1 MNDVLARETDLPP
14 YMRPQRSFQGLI
26 LALQRYW
33 ADWGCIILQPYDME
47 VGAGTFHP
55 ATTLRALGPK
65 PWNAAYVQPSR
76 RPKDGRYGENPNRL
90 QHYYQLQVI
99 LKPSPYDLQE
109 LYLKSLYAIGIDP
122 QIHDIRFVED
132 DWESPT
138 LGAWGLGWE
147 CWCDGMEVSQFTYF
161 QQVAGFECAPV
172 SGELTYGLERLAMY
186 VQGVENVY
194 ELNFNGREGARK
206 VTYGDV
212 FLQAEQEYSRH
223 NFEYADTDMLFE
235 QFRMAEAACRKYLDA
250 GWQAALP
257 AGMGREGTQEGRER
271 ASKSGRHLMAL
282 PAYDQ
287 CIKASHVFN
296 LLEARGVISVTERQS
311 YILRVRELAKACG
324 EAWLAT
330 EGGGRHERHAR
341 DRRPAAGH
349 DRG

>member
-1 MNDVLARETDLPP
+1 MTHDLNPKG
-14 YMRPQRSFQGLI
+14 SFQGLI
-26 LALQRYW
+26 LTLHRFW
-33 ADWGCIILQPYDME
+33 AQHGCVILQPYDME

-55 ATTLRALGPK
+55 ATTLRSLGPR
-65 PWNAAYVQPSR
+65 PWKAAYVQPSR

-90 QHYYQLQVI
+90 QHYYQYQVI
-99 LKPSPYDLQE
+99 LKPNPSNLQE
-109 LYLKSLYAIGIDP
+109 LYLQSLDAIGIDTAL
-122 QIHDIRFVED
+122 HDVRFVED

-161 QQVAGFECAPV
+161 QQVAGFECMPV

-194 ELNFNGREGARK
+194 DLNFNGLEGADK

-223 NFEYADTDMLFE
+223 NFEYANTDMLFSH
-235 QFRMAEAACRKYLDA
+235 FRDAEGECRALLDKGA
-250 GWQAALP
+250 
-257 AGMGREGTQEGRER
+257 R
-271 ASKSGRHLMAL
+271 ADKHLMVL

-296 LLEARGVISVTERQS
+296 LLDARGVISVTERQS

-324 EAWLAT
+324 EAWLQTDA
-330 EGGGRHERHAR
+330 GR
-341 DRRPAAGH
+341 G
-349 DRG
+349 